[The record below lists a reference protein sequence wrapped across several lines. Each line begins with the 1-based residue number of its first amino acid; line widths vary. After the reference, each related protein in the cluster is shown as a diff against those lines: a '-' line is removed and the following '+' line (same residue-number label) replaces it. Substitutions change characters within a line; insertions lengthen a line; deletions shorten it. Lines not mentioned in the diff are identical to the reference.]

1 MSRNLTCAW
10 EPISAEQELAVLKIG
25 QPMWSKGRREVYNVE
40 VEMCGIFTTRNS
52 LKLHRMRKSFS
63 TIRNF
68 RAITQKLCW
77 RIAAT
82 TVKS

>member
-1 MSRNLTCAW
+1 MSQCNLCA
-10 EPISAEQELAVLKIG
+10 ISAGQELAVLKIG
-25 QPMWSKGRREVYNVE
+25 QPIWYKGGREVYNVE

-52 LKLHRMRKSFS
+52 LKRHRMQESFS
-63 TIRNF
+63 ISRNF

-82 TVKS
+82 TIKS